1 MSQHDYNIANATF
14 PNVRSD
20 LNNALGAVA
29 TNNAGN
35 SAPST
40 TYANQWWF
48 DSDGDK
54 LYMRNKDNDAWVEIL
69 TIGATSDDVQ
79 SLFANVIAEG
89 TSATGVTV
97 DGMLIKDGGFV
108 ASKNCVIST
117 TGNETTL
124 EMISTDA
131 DASSGPR
138 LSMNRQSGSPAD
150 GDDLGKIFFFG
161 KNDAAEDQGYA
172 EILAEIS
179 DASDGT
185 EDGRLVFNM
194 RQAGATVEAIRVEGS
209 NGVVVNEG
217 SADVDFRVESNGNA
231 NMLFVNGGTDKVG
244 IGTASPQTTLHIE
257 GTAPV
262 IRISDSNSTSEGDA
276 TGKIEFYDRNNTDIN
291 NSIISGDGSNND
303 FFITNHNSKSIIF
316 STNTAEAM
324 RLTNGQQLGMRE
336 DSVDVDQG
344 GICMQQGGDDGNI
357 MTFKSSDIAH
367 GFTGLAQTDSYATF
381 GKSSGTDGG
390 LAIQGFHEGQGFG
403 LQLIAHCK
411 TAGYTASNTT
421 GYGHIDIIARG
432 SNGSTSDAALEDNEN
447 CMSVRNGGN
456 VKFIV
461 KGNGEIF
468 SDVAANT
475 FDTYEDAQLVR
486 AFDLS
491 KGEKAKG
498 LINSKFDKYI
508 KYNHETLADADLVGR
523 EEDGTPNHF
532 VNVTGMQRLH
542 NGAIWQQYEKTERL
556 TQAMYEL
563 AKAAVGEDKAN
574 EILEQNEIKLLN

>member
-1 MSQHDYNIANATF
+1 MSQHDYNIANQTFSAT
-14 PNVRSD
+14 RTD

-48 DSDGDK
+48 DSDGNT
-54 LYMRNKDNDAWVEIL
+54 LYMRNKDNDAWVTVL
-69 TIGATSDDVQ
+69 TIGATSDDVE
-79 SLFANVIAEG
+79 SLTANVITEG

-217 SADVDFRVESNGNA
+217 SADVDFRVESNGDE
-231 NMLFVNGGTDKVG
+231 NMLFVDGGNNAVG
-244 IGTASPQTTLHIE
+244 IGNNSPLLASGRGLVVHGGASIARVE
-257 GTAPV
+257 L
-262 IRISDSNSTSEGDA
+262 
-276 TGKIEFYDRNNTDIN
+276 RNNTSGGAATDGMFLTYSGNDAFVGNREAGTIQFWNNGSERMRIESDGGVVIGDTSTSRMLGVKAPSGFSQYTVDFENASSSAPYGILNRYSGAAPDSASSYQFLTCDDTSATRLRIDSDGDVVNHDNSYGAISDERIKQDIRDSSSQWN
-291 NSIISGDGSNND
+291 DIKAVKVRNFKKKDDVRQYGDNAWEQIGVIAQELEVVSPKL
-303 FFITNHNSKSIIF
+303 IRKHNPS
-316 STNTAEAM
+316 
-324 RLTNGQQLGMRE
+324 
-336 DSVDVDQG
+336 
-344 GICMQQGGDDGNI
+344 
-357 MTFKSSDIAH
+357 SSDI
-367 GFTGLAQTDSYATF
+367 LSSSEF
-381 GKSSGTDGG
+381 GT
-390 LAIQGFHEGQGFG
+390 L
-403 LQLIAHCK
+403 
-411 TAGYTASNTT
+411 Y
-421 GYGHIDIIARG
+421 
-432 SNGSTSDAALEDNEN
+432 TSDDAETQDAVLYTSDDQEVID
-447 CMSVRNGGN
+447 GDKN
-456 VKFIV
+456 VGDI
-461 KGNGEIF
+461 
-468 SDVAANT
+468 
-475 FDTYEDAQLVR
+475 
-486 AFDLS
+486 
-491 KGEKAKG
+491 
-498 LINSKFDKYI
+498 
-508 KYNHETLADADLVGR
+508 
-523 EEDGTPNHF
+523 
-532 VNVTGMQRLH
+532 
-542 NGAIWQQYEKTERL
+542 KTESTKQIGEVKTIAEQVKSVNYSVL
-556 TQAMYEL
+556 YMKAIKALQEAMT
-563 AKAAVGEDKAN
+563 KIED
-574 EILEQNEIKLLN
+574 LETRVTTLEG